1 MNLKKIINIILALL
15 FLVLGFKNLLNPY
28 NYLIM
33 IFGISLIIY
42 NLKIVF
48 YEEDFLNIN
57 ILLFGP
63 LLIILCLTKN
73 ENLKHLSFIVGISI
87 ILFYIKEKYN
97 LELFNKFYLGKGAR
111 HNLISPKLATAYL
124 TIKGKSFSRYISME
138 LQRFVHLMK

>member
-15 FLVLGFKNLLNPY
+15 FLVLGFKNLLKPY

-48 YEEDFLNIN
+48 YDEDFLNIN

-63 LLIILCLTKN
+63 LLIILGLTKN

-97 LELFNKFYLGKGAR
+97 LELFNKF
-111 HNLISPKLATAYL
+111 
-124 TIKGKSFSRYISME
+124 
-138 LQRFVHLMK
+138 

>member
-57 ILLFGP
+57 IILFGP
-63 LLIILCLTKN
+63 LLVTLGITKN
-73 ENLKHLSFIVGISI
+73 ENLKNLSFVVGISI
-87 ILFYIKEKYN
+87 ILEGID
-97 LELFNKFYLGKGAR
+97 
-111 HNLISPKLATAYL
+111 
-124 TIKGKSFSRYISME
+124 
-138 LQRFVHLMK
+138 

>member
-97 LELFNKFYLGKGAR
+97 LELFNKF
-111 HNLISPKLATAYL
+111 
-124 TIKGKSFSRYISME
+124 
-138 LQRFVHLMK
+138 